1 VLSNVEASGRARPLV
16 LSNVEASGR
25 AKKFL
30 LVTVI
35 ENKERESDDDYKGVA
50 MLSKK
55 IILGCMSV
63 LLLSTRGAV
72 MDVKK
77 VIIPAAGLGTR
88 FFPWSRSM
96 PKELLPLGDAPAIE
110 HVVREAIASG
120 CTDVI
125 MIAGARKY
133 AIIDYFEKANLPASF
148 TYVPQPEPK
157 GLGHAISMAAPLVK
171 DEYVG
176 IILPDELLFCDTTPG
191 LKQLIEVAQREKA
204 SVVGVSEVP
213 REQICALG
221 CVAIKN
227 WIDDKTVEIATLVEK
242 PKFEEIP
249 SNLALNGRYVLS
261 PKLFESLKAIKPG
274 AKGEYQLT
282 DAIAHMLAH
291 GEKVIAY
298 KVDGT
303 RHDIGNPKGWIKA
316 VIASSLDSKQY
327 NGDIRRFMEDELMRR
342 YGLDFLQKI
351 SKVKELGL

>member
-1 VLSNVEASGRARPLV
+1 
-16 LSNVEASGR
+16 
-25 AKKFL
+25 
-30 LVTVI
+30 
-35 ENKERESDDDYKGVA
+35 

-63 LLLSTRGAV
+63 LSLSAQGVV
-72 MDVKK
+72 MDVTK

-96 PKELLPLGDAPAIE
+96 PKELLPLGDSPAIE

-125 MIAGARKY
+125 MIAGSRKY

-157 GLGHAISMAAPLVK
+157 GLGHAILMAAPLIR

-176 IILPDELLFCDTTPG
+176 IILPDELLFCDNDPG
-191 LKQLIEVAQREKA
+191 LKQLIDIAKRENA
-204 SVVGVSEVP
+204 SVVAVREVP
-213 REQICALG
+213 WENVSSYGVA
-221 CVAIKN
+221 AIKKR
-227 WIDDKTVEIATLVEK
+227 IDDKTVEVSALVEK
-242 PKFEEIP
+242 PKKEEAP
-249 SNLALNGRYVLS
+249 SNLALIGRYVLS
-261 PKLFESLKAIKPG
+261 PSLFESLKVIKPG
-274 AKGEYQLT
+274 AKNEYQLT
-282 DAIAHMLAH
+282 DAIADMLAK

-303 RHDIGNPKGWIKA
+303 RHDIGNPRGWIKA

-342 YGLDFLQKI
+342 YGMDFMQKI
-351 SKVKELGL
+351 SKIKELGL